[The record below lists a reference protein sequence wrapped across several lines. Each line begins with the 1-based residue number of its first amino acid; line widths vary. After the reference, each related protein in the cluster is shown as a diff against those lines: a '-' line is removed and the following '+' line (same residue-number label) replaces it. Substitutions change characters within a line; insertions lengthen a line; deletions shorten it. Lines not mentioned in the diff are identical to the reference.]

1 MDEFK
6 DLSLLISE
14 AKRMSNAFR
23 AFDRIP
29 RVLESLQSL
38 KATVETLNETAG
50 KKNEE
55 INIFDKK
62 IDTANAKLKSIN
74 ADIKEK
80 GDEFNALDQTVKNE
94 KSILVSAMMLEV
106 KKFKVDCDDEIEK
119 KRASTEDILAK
130 NDKIIEDSHN
140 KLISVRSE
148 NSTKIKELEKV
159 TAEYEKKAATAL
171 ESLEKIKKS
180 LSGDG

>member
-1 MDEFK
+1 MDEYK

-38 KATVETLNETAG
+38 KATVVTLMETAD

-55 INIFDKK
+55 INILHKK
-62 IDTANAKLKSIN
+62 INTSNAKLKSIDD
-74 ADIKEK
+74 DIKEK
-80 GDEFNALDQTVKNE
+80 NDEFDALDKTVEDE
-94 KSILVSAMMLEV
+94 KSVLMSAMLLEIEEF
-106 KKFKVDCDDEIEK
+106 KKECDIKIEK
-119 KRASTEDILAK
+119 KRALTEETLAQNEK
-130 NDKIIEDSHN
+130 AIVDSN
-140 KLISVRSE
+140 SSVIDTRTE
-148 NSTKIKELEKV
+148 NRARVRELEKV